1 MIKTFMDV
9 SCETK
14 DILALKAVD
23 TRGEYGDMIKLFMTS
38 EQKKKEIMDAY
49 FKKLFGGSRAQGRNQ
64 KRVDTN
70 FKDRSGRWE
79 DYKSEAELENERTM
93 ERLKGQYYLDMMHE
107 F

>member
-70 FKDRSGRWE
+70 FKDRSERWE